1 MRLDQALAATG
12 LASPDDF
19 GRFRDHINAEWITEA
34 LEATGAASL
43 RKRRLPAEQVV
54 WLVIGMALYR
64 NLPIVEVVR
73 SLDLALP
80 GPKDRRGVAGSAV
93 PQARERLGDEPMQW
107 LFERTGRTWADRSA
121 EAHRFRGLTVWGV
134 DGSTLEV
141 PDTPDN
147 REHFGGTETER
158 GVSGYPLARIVVLM
172 APRSHLLR
180 SASIGGYWQGE
191 VSLAESLWPTVPD
204 DSVTL
209 VDRGFFG
216 APTLLGLTEKG
227 RNRHWVTRKKAK
239 LRLRT
244 VERLKHGE
252 EIVEMEVSSS
262 ARRTDPSLPRKWRM
276 RTIPYQRKGF
286 RPEVLL
292 TSLLDD
298 KAFPGAELVALYHER
313 WELELG
319 YDEIKTK
326 MLERK
331 ETLRSQYA
339 RVVWQELWGI
349 LLAYNLVRLEAERV
363 ATIAGVA
370 PTRISFISIL
380 RELRVA
386 FVMWQHTS
394 PGALPERLRQLEED
408 LAHFVLPERRSERS
422 FPRAVKIKMSPY
434 LRKRPQTPPTGG
446 KLN

>member
-1 MRLDQALAATG
+1 MQLEQALAATA
-12 LASPDDF
+12 LLSPEDF
-19 GRFRDHINAEWITEA
+19 GRFRDHIDAAWIEQA
-34 LEATGAASL
+34 LAATGTASV

-64 NLPIVEVVR
+64 NLPVVEVVR

-80 GPKDRRGVAGSAV
+80 ARRAVAPSAV

-107 LFERTGRTWADRSA
+107 LFEHAGRAWADRSA

-147 REHFGGTETER
+147 REHFGGTQGPR
-158 GVSGYPLARIVVLM
+158 GPSGYPLARIVVLM

-180 SASIGGYWQGE
+180 GACIGGYWQGE
-191 VSLAESLWPTVPD
+191 VSLAADLWPTVPD

-209 VDRGFFG
+209 VDKGFFG
-216 APTLLGLTEKG
+216 AATLLGLTEKG

-239 LRLRT
+239 LKLRT
-244 VERLKHGE
+244 VERLANGE
-252 EIVEMEVSSS
+252 EIVEMAVSPA
-262 ARRTDPSLPRKWRM
+262 ARRTDPTLPKTWRM
-276 RTIPYQRKGF
+276 RLIPYQRKGF
-286 RPEVLL
+286 RSEALL
-292 TSLLDD
+292 TSLLD
-298 KAFPGAELVALYHER
+298 ATRYPGDEIIALYHER

-326 MLERK
+326 LLERK

-339 RVVWQELWGI
+339 RLVWQELWGI

-363 ATIAGVA
+363 AAVVEVA
-370 PTRISFISIL
+370 PIRISFVSVL

-408 LAHFVLPERRSERS
+408 LARFVLPERRSDRS
-422 FPRAVKIKMSPY
+422 FPRAVKVKMSPY
-434 LRKRPQTPPTGG
+434 QKKRPQTPPTGG
-446 KLN
+446 VFN

>member
-1 MRLDQALAATG
+1 MELEQALAATALVSPEDFKRFRDHIDAAWVEQALAATG
-12 LASPDDF
+12 
-19 GRFRDHINAEWITEA
+19 T
-34 LEATGAASL
+34 ASL

-64 NLPIVEVVR
+64 NLPVVEVVR

-80 GPKDRRGVAGSAV
+80 APRAVASSPV
-93 PQARERLGDEPMQW
+93 PQARERLGDEPMRW
-107 LFERTGRTWADRSA
+107 LFEHTGRAWADRSA
-121 EAHRFRGLTVWGV
+121 DAHRFRGLSVWAV

-147 REHFGGTETER
+147 RENFGGTR
-158 GVSGYPLARIVVLM
+158 GPRGSSGYPLARIVTLM

-180 SASIGGYWQGE
+180 GACIGGYWQGE
-191 VSLAESLWPTVPD
+191 VSLAADLWPTVPD
-204 DSVTL
+204 DSVKL
-209 VDRGFFG
+209 VDKGFFG
-216 APTLLGLTEKG
+216 AATLLGLTEHG

-244 VERLKHGE
+244 VERPCQRRGDRRDGCLVGGA
-252 EIVEMEVSSS
+252 
-262 ARRTDPSLPRKWRM
+262 ARRPLAAQDLAYACDPVPAKRLSAGSAAHVAAGCDELPR
-276 RTIPYQRKGF
+276 QRDD
-286 RPEVLL
+286 R
-292 TSLLDD
+292 SLS
-298 KAFPGAELVALYHER
+298 HER
-313 WELELG
+313 WELDLG

-339 RVVWQELWGI
+339 RLVWQELWEI
-349 LLAYNLVRLEAERV
+349 LQAYNLVRLEAER
-363 ATIAGVA
+363 IAAAVGA
-370 PTRISFISIL
+370 SPIRISFIGVL

-408 LAHFVLPERRSERS
+408 QASFILPERRTNRS
-422 FPRAVKIKMSPY
+422 FPRAVKVKMSPY
-434 LRKRPQTPPTGG
+434 AKKRAPVSPTGKG
-446 KLN
+446 VI